1 MVKAELSTAA
11 TTSAAALKG
20 STSSQQPKVR
30 LTADSIKGLKHDIN
44 VMKQVWVTSKFEL
57 IYLQYL

>member
-44 VMKQVWVTSKFEL
+44 VMKQV
-57 IYLQYL
+57 